1 MQTYEAITKRRS
13 IREFQDKEIPRDDLI
28 KLVDAGRLAATA
40 RNEQP
45 WEFVVVS
52 EKDKK
57 TEIARITGNNGA
69 FIAGAGA
76 AIAVFCKDSKY
87 YIEDGS
93 AATENILLMATDLG
107 IGSCWVAGDKKPY
120 CEEIRSLFKAPAEYK
135 LISLIALG
143 YAAQG
148 QPKQILKR
156 QLKEVLHWQSF
167 QG

>member
-13 IREFQDKEIPRDDLI
+13 IREFQDKEISRDDLI

-69 FIAGAGA
+69 FIASAGA
-76 AIAVFCKDSKY
+76 VIAVFCLDSKY

-93 AATENILLMATDLG
+93 AATENI
-107 IGSCWVAGDKKPY
+107 
-120 CEEIRSLFKAPAEYK
+120 
-135 LISLIALG
+135 
-143 YAAQG
+143 
-148 QPKQILKR
+148 
-156 QLKEVLHWQSF
+156 
-167 QG
+167 